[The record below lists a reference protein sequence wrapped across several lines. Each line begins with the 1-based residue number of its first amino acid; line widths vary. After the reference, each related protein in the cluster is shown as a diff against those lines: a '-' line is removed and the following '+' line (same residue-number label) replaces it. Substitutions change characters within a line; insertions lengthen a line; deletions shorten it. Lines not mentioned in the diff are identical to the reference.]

1 MAITEPAR
9 GTRENPATD
18 LRKCNY
24 VTETISDVC
33 AGYGLLP
40 VEGTETFRAKIAVEG
55 KSVEANAILA
65 MNEALERLGIKN
77 FAIYLSHSE
86 VLANILETVRVP
98 EDIQPKTFAAI
109 RSFTKFDIEGFV
121 SDLQEVGVSE
131 KASTVLADLFL
142 NTDEVLN
149 QEHDVNQTI
158 VSNLLNIVNHETL
171 TELGQI
177 LRMTGRKPVLIDPA
191 LPCESPFDAG
201 IVIEA
206 RTSGLEILG
215 SGGCINAADDSVD
228 FAFAFVIENIIELME
243 SSNAFAAKNN

>member
-1 MAITEPAR
+1 MAS
-9 GTRENPATD
+9 TD
-18 LRKCNY
+18 LSKRDH
-24 VTETISDVC
+24 VTETINEVC
-33 AGYGLLP
+33 ASYGLLP
-40 VEGTETFRAKIAVEG
+40 VKGTETFRAVINVED

-65 MNEALERLGIKN
+65 INTALERLGIKN

-98 EDIQPKTFAAI
+98 EDVQPKTFAAI

-177 LRMTGRKPVLIDPA
+177 LRLTGRKPVLIDPA
-191 LPCESPFDAG
+191 LPCESPFDPG

-215 SGGCINAADDSVD
+215 SGGCIITADESVD
-228 FAFAFVIENIIELME
+228 FAFAFDTDNIIELME